1 MSNTLF
7 RISVMLGLIGIGLG
21 IFMGIR
27 QDFSL
32 MPVHAHLNLLG
43 FVVLFLTA
51 LYYSAF
57 PAAAAT
63 RLAKI
68 QAASAVVGAI
78 LFPIGI
84 ACVTLGDHR
93 RYFPVVILG
102 ALVVFTGMTL
112 FSLVVFRASAVA

>member
-1 MSNTLF
+1 MPSFCPEVRHMSPLETIRLCLEGSESFVSNTLF
-7 RISVMLGLIGIGLG
+7 RISVVLGLVGIGLG

-51 LYYSAF
+51 LYYRAF
-57 PAAAAT
+57 PEAAVT

-68 QAASAVVGAI
+68 QAALAVVRAI
-78 LFPIGI
+78 LLPIGI

-93 RYFPVVILG
+93 RYF
-102 ALVVFTGMTL
+102 
-112 FSLVVFRASAVA
+112 